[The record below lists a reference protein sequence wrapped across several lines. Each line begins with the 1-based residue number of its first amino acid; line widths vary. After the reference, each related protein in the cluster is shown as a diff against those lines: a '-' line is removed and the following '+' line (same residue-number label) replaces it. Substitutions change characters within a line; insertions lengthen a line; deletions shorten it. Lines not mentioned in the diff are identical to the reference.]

1 MIGTRSRGQSR
12 ATSGRFLATAV
23 ALDALF
29 EHLSDVYF
37 FVQDEEGRLLRVN
50 PAFLD
55 LLHLVSG
62 DDSAR
67 DVDLRPASWTEC
79 DDPDDSEVV
88 GAGPPI
94 IEKAEFV
101 RDSSGRVD
109 WFLTAKLP
117 IVGRSNRTIGVCGRT
132 RDAEEMSI
140 ETLLVWGPVLET
152 IVRHYAEPLA
162 RVVLAKNGD
171 PSGSQFERHFSECFH
186 ELGRRQLR

>member
-1 MIGTRSRGQSR
+1 MTGTRSRGQSQV
-12 ATSGRFLATAV
+12 TSRRFLATAV

-29 EHLSDVYF
+29 EHLQDVYF
-37 FVQDEEGRLLRVN
+37 FVLDEEGHLLRVN

-55 LLHLVSG
+55 LLHLASG

-67 DVDLRPASWTEC
+67 DVDLPPATWTEC
-79 DDPDDSEVV
+79 DEPDDREVV

-101 RDSSGRVD
+101 RDPSGRVD
-109 WFLTAKLP
+109 WFLRAKLP
-117 IVGRSNRTIGVCGRT
+117 IVGRSNRTIGVCGAT

-152 IVRHYAEPLA
+152 MVRHYAEPLA
-162 RVVLAKNGD
+162 RVALAKNVD
-171 PSGSQFERHFSECFH
+171 LSGSQVERHLSECLH
-186 ELGRRQLR
+186 DLGRRQFR